1 MTRTCFC
8 ARLHVDFFW
17 KNMKISSFGG
27 ISKVLKLIVFVG
39 QFWALFATF
48 IVAKSMPETRLNL

>member
-1 MTRTCFC
+1 
-8 ARLHVDFFW
+8 
-17 KNMKISSFGG
+17 MKISSFGG